1 MAPVSDSGMLSPEA
15 SQFVLSARL
24 ARSVGNHLDCRCNP
38 FEVLSRLLALF
49 FVALSHCQPQPLFSR
64 VPAVQ
69 QPFDGLAE
77 LLLGTC
83 PVLRR
88 RQQCLRRT
96 VSTDGA
102 WVRTA
107 AGADDRRGSYGL
119 LRLRLASAAAVSGRA
134 ERTHWHMVACGDVC
148 CSHCPTVRSFR
159 NSEWFTHVWIMD
171 VSGGTGHAKGSRT
184 VASCRVY
191 GPAGFSEADA

>member
-1 MAPVSDSGMLSPEA
+1 MSLQPFLRYLAAFLHSSSSPSPTASRSHSFREYLRCSSLSTVVPSLFMAPAQCCAADSHACAALSPLTVRECGPLQALTTGEEA
-15 SQFVLSARL
+15 
-24 ARSVGNHLDCRCNP
+24 
-38 FEVLSRLLALF
+38 
-49 FVALSHCQPQPLFSR
+49 
-64 VPAVQ
+64 
-69 QPFDGLAE
+69 
-77 LLLGTC
+77 
-83 PVLRR
+83 
-88 RQQCLRRT
+88 
-96 VSTDGA
+96 
-102 WVRTA
+102 
-107 AGADDRRGSYGL
+107 YGL